1 MKYFGISDANDP
13 IPYTIHSCVVRV
25 VMEQG
30 HCPSKCAKRHN
41 IRTVVLFFLF
51 ERRQEK
57 NLKIIQIDRTNK

>member
-30 HCPSKCAKRHN
+30 HCPSKYAKRHN
-41 IRTVVLFFLF
+41 IRTVVLFFF
-51 ERRQEK
+51 
-57 NLKIIQIDRTNK
+57 I